1 MYSAAQI
8 CKITRGKFI
17 CQSGEQPIRYLV
29 YDSRRISQPDASLFF
44 ALVTSQDDGHRF
56 IEEVYKKG
64 VRNFVVQTP
73 VKALAGSNIIQVADT
88 LEALQ
93 VLAASHRRQFSYPVI
108 AITGSNGKTIVK
120 EWLNQLLQEDYRIV
134 RSPRSFNSQLGV
146 PLSVWQMQE
155 SHNLGIFEAGIS
167 RPGEMQKLK
176 WIIQPEIGILTNI
189 GEAHNEGF
197 RDRAEK
203 IKEKLFLFEDCS
215 IVIYPGDDR
224 ELADAFSLIGNA
236 RHFSWGSREHNFFRL
251 AGTVQTAQQ
260 TILNAIVGGK
270 EFTLNIP
277 FTDQASVENVISCCC
292 LLLALGYRSTGL
304 AEKISLL
311 HAIDMRLQLRR
322 SFNDCLLI
330 NDSYSADI
338 TSLRIALDFLQ
349 QQAANLKRTVIL
361 SEFMDSGMD
370 ERNLYEQVAAMLV
383 QYRIDKVIAVGEHL
397 AGMLSKVLPG
407 EVLIEAHPSTEDFM
421 ARFRSS
427 VFYREII
434 LVKGARKFGFER
446 IAQLFEEKKHQTVL
460 EINLN
465 ALVHNLRQYQKLL
478 RPGTKLMAMVKAFSY
493 GSGGAEIASVLQSHH
508 VNFLGVAYADEG
520 ADLVRSGISL
530 PIMVMNAESSSF
542 QAIVDHNLQP
552 VIYSWDILKK
562 FEAYL
567 KEQGLNQYP
576 VHVELDTGMHRLG
589 FDVHEADSI
598 AGYLVSSGSFHLVSL
613 FSHLAGSEDVLFD
626 EYTMEQAAQFEEAA
640 ALFRN
645 RLGYDFLQHISNS
658 AAIVRHPHLQKDM
671 VRLGIGL
678 YGVEVDGTDALDLQV
693 VATLRSTIAQLREV
707 GKGDAVSYNRK
718 GVMKENAL
726 IATVRIGYADGYVR
740 YFGNGRGQMM
750 VRGRRVPVVGS
761 VCMDMTMIDVTSV
774 AGVKEGDDVII
785 FGQGL
790 PVQEV
795 AGWADTIPY
804 ELMTSVSQRVKRIYY
819 HE

>member
-8 CKITRGKFI
+8 CDITGGKFI
-17 CQSGEQPIRYLV
+17 CQSDGQPVRYLV
-29 YDSRRISQPDASLFF
+29 YDSRRLSQPDASLFI

-56 IEEVYKKG
+56 VEEVYKKG
-64 VRNFVVQTP
+64 VKNFLVQSP
-73 VKALAGSNIIQVADT
+73 VKALPGCNIIQVPDT

-93 VLAASHRRQFSYPVI
+93 VLAAFHRKQYSYPVI

-120 EWLNQLLQEDYRIV
+120 EWLNQLLQDDRKIV

-146 PLSVWQMQE
+146 PLSVWQMQD
-155 SHNLGIFEAGIS
+155 SHDLAIFEAGIS
-167 RPGEMQKLK
+167 RPGEMKQLEA
-176 WIIQPEIGILTNI
+176 IIRPDIGILTNI

-197 RDRAEK
+197 HDRTVK
-203 IKEKLFLFEDCS
+203 IKEKLLLFEHCS
-215 IVIYPGDDR
+215 MLVYPGDDPD
-224 ELADAFSLIGNA
+224 LAGAFSKIKNA
-236 RHFSWGSREHNFFRL
+236 KHFSWGAGDHNFFRVSS
-251 AGTVQTAQQ
+251 TNQKTQH
-260 TILNAIVGGK
+260 TILSAVVGGK
-270 EFTLNIP
+270 DFELNIP
-277 FTDQASVENVISCCC
+277 FTDQASIENAISCSC
-292 LLLALGYRSTGL
+292 LMLALGYELTRV

-322 SFNDCLLI
+322 SFNDCLVI

-349 QQAANLKRTVIL
+349 QQAVNLKRTVIL
-361 SEFMDSGMD
+361 SEFMDSGME
-370 ERNLYEQVAAMLV
+370 ERNLYEQVAALLL

-397 AGMLSKVLPG
+397 ASTLGDFLPG
-407 EVLIEAHPSTEDFM
+407 TVVIESFPSTEDFM
-421 ARFRSS
+421 ARFRTS
-427 VFYREII
+427 VFFREII

-465 ALVHNLRQYQKLL
+465 ALVHNLKQYQKKL

-493 GSGGAEIASVLQSHH
+493 GSGGAEIASVLQFHH
-508 VNFLGVAYADEG
+508 VDFLGVAYADEG

-552 VIYSWDILKK
+552 VIYSWDILKR

-567 KEQGLNQYP
+567 KEQGLDQYP
-576 VHVELDTGMHRLG
+576 VHLELDTGMHRLG
-589 FDVHEADSI
+589 FAVAEADLI
-598 AGYLVSSGSFHLVSL
+598 ADYLGASGSFHLVSL
-613 FSHLAGSEDVLFD
+613 FSHLAGSEDALLD
-626 EYTMEQAAQFEEAA
+626 EFTMEQAAQFEEAA
-640 ALFRN
+640 ARFRN

-678 YGVEVDGTDALDLQV
+678 YGVEVDGTDSLDLQV
-693 VATLRSTIAQLREV
+693 VATLRSTIAQLRDV
-707 GKGDAVSYNRK
+707 VKGDAVSYNRK

-726 IATVRIGYADGYVR
+726 VATVRIGYADGYAR
-740 YFGNGRGQMM
+740 YFGNGKGQMM

-774 AGVKEGDDVII
+774 PGVKEGDDVII